1 MLFYRYFDYFRNFHF
16 FEIGKAYSTNFQK
29 KSSLIMVSD
38 EGANTLG
45 EIAATL
51 ADGEGLQAHA
61 QSARYRVQ
69 K

>member
-1 MLFYRYFDYFRNFHF
+1 
-16 FEIGKAYSTNFQK
+16 
-29 KSSLIMVSD
+29 MVSD
-38 EGANTLG
+38 EGTNTLG